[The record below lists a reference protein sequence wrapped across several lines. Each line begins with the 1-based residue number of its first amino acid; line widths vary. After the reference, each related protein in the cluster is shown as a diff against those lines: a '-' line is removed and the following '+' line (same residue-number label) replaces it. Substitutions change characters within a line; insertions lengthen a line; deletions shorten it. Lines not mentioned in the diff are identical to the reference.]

1 MNKSFF
7 LKKADQL
14 VGDLIPNFQI
24 NSTLEKTFN
33 LIFNNESKSKF
44 AARVKYNGSNPSIY
58 QIDLNGKPYSIQ
70 FFNNVDAQNHVY
82 QCDVNGHRLKFAY
95 FLDVESG
102 FFNCFLN
109 DNLYEFK
116 LDDPKYVREEQSG
129 GSHGHHADSDLN
141 DSVAPMPGVV
151 DKVNVKV
158 GDKVKK
164 GDPLVVMIAMKM
176 EYVIKS
182 KRDGVVKSVG
192 ASVGQNVK
200 KSHKLVV
207 LGD

>member
-1 MNKSFF
+1 M
-7 LKKADQL
+7 
-14 VGDLIPNFQI
+14 PNFNI

-33 LIFNNESKSKF
+33 IVFNNELKSVF
-44 AARVKYNGSNPSIY
+44 RARVKYTSPNPNVY
-58 QIDLNGKPYSIQ
+58 QIDLNNGTSHSIQ
-70 FFNNVDAQNHVY
+70 FLSIDRVNNIY

-95 FLDVESG
+95 FLDTETG

-116 LDDPKYVREEQSG
+116 LDEPKYVHEERSG
-129 GSHGHHADSDLN
+129 SGQAADADVNNAL
-141 DSVAPMPGVV
+141 APMPGVV

-164 GDPLVVMIAMKM
+164 GDPLAVMIAMKM

-182 KRDGVVKSVG
+182 KRDGIVKSVG
-192 ASVGQNVK
+192 AVVGQNVK

-207 LGD
+207 LSD

>member
-1 MNKSFF
+1 MEGDYPSIADMLANFETNSLKEQSF
-7 LKKADQL
+7 K
-14 VGDLIPNFQI
+14 
-24 NSTLEKTFN
+24 LE
-33 LIFNNESKSKF
+33 FNNEDKSKF
-44 AARVKYNGSNPSIY
+44 KIDVKYVSTGLQGSSRY
-58 QIDLNGKPYSIQ
+58 EFTKDGKSH
-70 FFNNVDAQNHVY
+70 NVEFIPLDEKSRLY
-82 QCDVNGHRLKFAY
+82 QCDVDGQRVKLSY
-95 FLDVESG
+95 FLDNETG
-102 FFNCFLN
+102 LFNCFLD

-116 LDDPKYVREEQSG
+116 LEDAKYIREEQHGSQSSSG
-129 GSHGHHADSDLN
+129 LGDENESL
-141 DSVAPMPGVV
+141 APMPGVV
-151 DKVNVKV
+151 DKINVKV

-207 LGD
+207 LSD